1 MIWRTAADALV
12 LVHLGF
18 ILFVLFGGLLLLR
31 WPRLLWLHV
40 PAVAWGIAVECL
52 HLGCPLTPWENQ
64 LRRAAGQAGYE
75 GGFIEHYLIPLIYP
89 AGLTPQIQLW
99 LGAIVVLVNL
109 TVYAWRSGVGALW
122 HGPDLP
128 CLFISLM
135 KARSLYF
142 LRYTAANATK
152 H

>member
-1 MIWRTAADALV
+1 MLWRMAADALV

-18 ILFVLFGGLLLLR
+18 ILFVLLGGLLLLR
-31 WPRLLWLHV
+31 WPRLIWLHI
-40 PAVAWGIAVECL
+40 PAVAWGIVVECL

-64 LRRAAGQAGYE
+64 LRRAAGQAGYD

-109 TVYAWRSGVGALW
+109 SVYAWLIWRW
-122 HGPDLP
+122 RN
-128 CLFISLM
+128 
-135 KARSLYF
+135 KA
-142 LRYTAANATK
+142 
-152 H
+152 